1 MKLHISGI
9 TATPTIGVVLIF
21 GVPDTTR
28 PALLY
33 RELLLRKNRTGQ
45 NRGAANETHLRSTAA
60 VTGYHIEAVDGDIGH
75 VHGFVLDEEAWAIRY
90 IVIST
95 TNWWPGKKVLVS
107 PAWIKKVS
115 WGESKLYAG
124 LTPKRSRALL
134 STSSQGRF
142 LESSKM
148 IYTCTTASRLIGC
161 TKPSIALHFPRAAF
175 KFGHGHPRLRRMPT
189 FSPTLKFNG

>member
-134 STSSQGRF
+134 STSSLGKF
-142 LESSKM
+142 LANTKTIFSY
-148 IYTCTTASRLIGC
+148 ITASPHIG
-161 TKPSIALHFPRAAF
+161 
-175 KFGHGHPRLRRMPT
+175 
-189 FSPTLKFNG
+189 